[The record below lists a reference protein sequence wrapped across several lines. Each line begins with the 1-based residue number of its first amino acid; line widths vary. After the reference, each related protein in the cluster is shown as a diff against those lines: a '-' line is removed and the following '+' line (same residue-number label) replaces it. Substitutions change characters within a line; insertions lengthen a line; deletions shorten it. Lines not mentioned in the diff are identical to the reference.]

1 MFNKIV
7 AIEPIGLNQWGIDKL
22 RELGKD
28 VKLYE
33 DRPNNNKEI
42 ISRVDGADCVLVSYT
57 TLIEKEVLDKCKS
70 IKYIG
75 MCCSLYD
82 EKSANVDIAAAKANG
97 IVVTGIRDYGD
108 EGVVAYEVSE
118 LIRLLHGF
126 GPKQWKDR
134 PTELTGENIGII
146 GLGTTGLMVAR
157 ALKALKANVYYYS
170 RTRKPVAE
178 EEGIKYLPLHKL
190 LKTVNI
196 ISTNLNKNTVL
207 LYEEEFKLFGNNKI
221 LINTTIG
228 PTFSIGA
235 LKSWLNHSGNYYL
248 CDGVGIINSEELK
261 ELDNVICVDKVS
273 GSSIQCTERLSKKV
287 IDNMLCYLED
297 IKMS

>member
-22 RELGKD
+22 KELGKD

-33 DRPNNNKEI
+33 NCPNSNMEI
-42 ISRVDGADCVLVSYT
+42 ISRIDDADCVLVSYT
-57 TLIEKEVLDKCKS
+57 TLIEKEVIEKCKE

-82 EKSANVDIAAAKANG
+82 EKSANVDISTARSKN
-97 IVVTGIRDYGD
+97 IMVTAIRDYGD
-108 EGVVAYEVSE
+108 EGVVAYEISE

-126 GPKQWKDR
+126 GPRQWKDR
-134 PTELTGENIGII
+134 PTELTGEKIGII

-157 ALKALKANVYYYS
+157 ALKALNADVYYYS
-170 RTRKPVAE
+170 RTRKPQAE
-178 EEGIKYLPLHKL
+178 EDGIKYLPLHEL

-196 ISTNLNKNTVL
+196 VSTNLNKNTVL

-228 PTFSIGA
+228 PTFSVEA
-235 LKSWLNHSGNYYL
+235 LKSWLEHIGNYYL
-248 CDGVGIINSEELK
+248 CDGVGIINCEKLK
-261 ELDNVICVDKVS
+261 ELDNVIYINKAS
-273 GSSIQCTERLSKKV
+273 GSSIQCTERLSQKV
-287 IDNMLCYLED
+287 IENICDFLEKA
-297 IKMS
+297 KM

>member
-1 MFNKIV
+1 MQ
-7 AIEPIGLNQWGIDKL
+7 EH
-22 RELGKD
+22 
-28 VKLYE
+28 
-33 DRPNNNKEI
+33 
-42 ISRVDGADCVLVSYT
+42 
-57 TLIEKEVLDKCKS
+57 
-70 IKYIG
+70 KYIG

>member
-22 RELGKD
+22 RELGRE
-28 VKLYE
+28 VTLYE
-33 DRPNNNKEI
+33 DFPKDNKDI
-42 ISRVDGADCVLVSYT
+42 ITRIDDADCVLVSYT
-57 TLIEKEVLDKCKS
+57 TSIDKEVLEKCNS

-82 EKSANVDIAAAKANG
+82 EKSANVDIATAKSKG
-97 IVVTGIRDYGD
+97 IIVKGIRDYGD

-126 GPKQWKDR
+126 GPKQWKKR
-134 PTELTGENIGII
+134 PSELTGEKIGII

-178 EEGIKYLPLHKL
+178 EEGIEYLPLNEL

-207 LYEEEFKLFGNNKI
+207 LYEEEFNLFGNNKI

-228 PTFSIGA
+228 PTFSLDA
-235 LKSWLNHSGNYYL
+235 LKSWLKHPGNYYL
-248 CDGVGIINSEELK
+248 CDGVGILNSEELK

-273 GSSIQCTERLSKKV
+273 GSSIQCTERLSQKV
-287 IDNMLCYLED
+287 IDNMLSFLVEL
-297 IKMS
+297 

>member
-7 AIEPIGLNQWGIDKL
+7 AVEPIGLTQWGLDKL
-22 RELGKD
+22 KELGKE
-28 VKLYE
+28 VKLYANYPKNNE
-33 DRPNNNKEI
+33 DI
-42 ISRVDGADCVLVSYT
+42 IARIADADCVLVSYT
-57 TLIEKEVLDKCKS
+57 TSIEKEVLEKCKC

-82 EKSANVDIAAAKANG
+82 EKSANVDISTAKSKG
-97 IVVTGIRDYGD
+97 IIVTGIRDYGD
-108 EGVVAYEVSE
+108 EGVVAYEISE

-126 GPKQWKDR
+126 GPNQWKDE
-134 PTELTGENIGII
+134 PSELTGEKIGII

-170 RTRKPVAE
+170 RTRKPIAE
-178 EEGIKYLPLHKL
+178 EEGIEYLPLHDL

-207 LYEEEFKLFGNNKI
+207 LYEEEFKLFGDNKI

-228 PTFSIGA
+228 PTFSIDA
-235 LKSWLNHSGNYYL
+235 LKSWLQHPGNYYL
-248 CDGVGIINSEELK
+248 CDGVGILNSEELK
-261 ELDNVICVDKVS
+261 ELDNVLCVDKVS
-273 GSSIQCTERLSKKV
+273 GSSIQCTERLSQKV
-287 IDNMLCYLED
+287 IENMINFLS
-297 IKMS
+297 KF